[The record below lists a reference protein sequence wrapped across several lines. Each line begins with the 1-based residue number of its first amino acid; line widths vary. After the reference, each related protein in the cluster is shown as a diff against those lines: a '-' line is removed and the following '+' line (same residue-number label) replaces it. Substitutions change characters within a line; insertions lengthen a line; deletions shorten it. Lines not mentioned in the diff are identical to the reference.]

1 MNTQE
6 NDPDTLQLLDES
18 DIEWIRLWRKAALK
32 ESTTNTLEHFVIQ
45 QENIKPQHP
54 KMKSKF

>member
-18 DIEWIRLWRKAALK
+18 DKKWVKLWRKAALK
-32 ESTTNTLEHFVIQ
+32 ETTANTLEHFVLQ
-45 QENIKPQHP
+45 QEKMEPRHP
-54 KMKSKF
+54 KIKSKF

>member
-1 MNTQE
+1 MDAQE

-32 ESTTNTLEHFVIQ
+32 DKTAITLEYFVLP
-45 QENIKPQHP
+45 QENMERSHLKT
-54 KMKSKF
+54 KSKF